1 MPRRNFSTMPMLR
14 SAFGMFPHL
23 RCTKVA
29 QLYNLPKVWLTI
41 CQADLWRGR
50 TFGAAFHLFWRGDSE
65 TKSFWLKER
74 KKLQAIDRCHLSH
87 IWYTF
92 EPHGIIF
99 THFFML
105 SHPSLRNSLNA
116 TVWTSEPFEIVY
128 IFDSST
134 LQHIT

>member
-29 QLYNLPKVWLTI
+29 QLFFRSVRHHNLPKVWLTI

-99 THFFML
+99 THFF
-105 SHPSLRNSLNA
+105 HVVRIRPC
-116 TVWTSEPFEIVY
+116 EIV
-128 IFDSST
+128 
-134 LQHIT
+134 